1 MMAIGV
7 TYLTVLRAGGGQETK
22 VRTKGIK
29 KCKERD
35 E

>member
-7 TYLTVLRAGGGQETK
+7 TYLTVLRAGGQETK